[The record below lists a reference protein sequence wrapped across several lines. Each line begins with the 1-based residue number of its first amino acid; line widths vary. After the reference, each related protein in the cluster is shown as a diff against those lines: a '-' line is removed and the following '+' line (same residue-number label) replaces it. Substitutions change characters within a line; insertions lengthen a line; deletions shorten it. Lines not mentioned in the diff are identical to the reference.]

1 MQRLEDFVTE
11 LIPVSEWVWW
21 LYRITYRDDFGNT
34 RVHFLV
40 STDQH
45 LDDEV
50 QRRWPNEYLSSYTW
64 DIMARAKQPRQLWCN
79 VLKRQY
85 PEDAWDAGDRLA
97 GELGITKMT
106 PVPEEFLVMD

>member
-21 LYRITYRDDFGNT
+21 LYRITWRNHLGET
-34 RVHFLV
+34 QVKFLV
-40 STDQH
+40 STDTH

-50 QRRWPNEYLSSYTW
+50 QRRWPSDHLSSYTW

-85 PEDAWDAGDRLA
+85 PEDAWEAGDRLA
-97 GELGITKMT
+97 TQLGITKMT